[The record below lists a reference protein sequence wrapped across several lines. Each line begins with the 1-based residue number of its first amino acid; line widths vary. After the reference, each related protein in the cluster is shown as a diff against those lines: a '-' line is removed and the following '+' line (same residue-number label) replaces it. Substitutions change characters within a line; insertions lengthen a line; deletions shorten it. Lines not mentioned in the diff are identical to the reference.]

1 MNDRNEFLKN
11 IFNALGGE
19 KKGWNFDE
27 FKTDMSDKQVAKRA
41 YDMLSDPI
49 YYGESALDQDK
60 LSFDNF
66 YQAADLNA
74 WYGSAD
80 EDTRKNFLEQSDI
93 DPDAASVFEHFD
105 FYNNKFDV
113 EALRSEKPEEWLS
126 YISPETDPNGQ
137 LADMYLSAYDP
148 NIEGDVK
155 WDVEALRDFNT
166 DLDFARQEANA
177 KPLSY
182 EITNSGE
189 MIHTETREDVVTEAE
204 ARALASVS
212 PAEKVAL
219 QTIDGIKNSVLEAED
234 LQLSFG
240 LSNVANQGSEM
251 NKEYQMEIDDRI
263 ARFKASEKY
272 KKLEAENRARIG
284 KWETVGYRG
293 ASMTGPGTIP
303 IKEEYTQAD
312 FEKEMQLFVAENMK
326 SEIAS
331 LNSRFTKQ
339 WMEQNSGNQLTK
351 EQLTKVGDYYYN
363 NWGLMLDLDGDNK
376 YNKQNAVKD
385 FVESFELGM
394 NNYFMNPLA
403 YALSGFD
410 EDERRYRTY
419 YQEVKRARLTAFE
432 QGMSTALGDA
442 NFEDFFR
449 QAANMMAESAP
460 LMLAASIPGGAGVVG
475 LGLASVGMGVSE
487 FMGVK
492 TTDEELI
499 AQGKEP
505 VFDSDMDRYIH
516 SGIVAGSE
524 YAFGTIGRVIQFGAR
539 PVLGKT
545 GGRIFSYSDDLRMST
560 SATRAAINQ
569 AGGFASAEGRA
580 LTKRYVINRAK
591 LLGINMNMEGLEEVT
606 AEVFSSVGDSF
617 LGVDDAFEN
626 LAERIIEA
634 YVGGSTL
641 GAGFDAMGSI
651 RNNARVNAQSRVD
664 IVTGT
669 SETMIQL
676 NNVNQRLKDASPG
689 EIAGLQKE
697 KQLLESRRAE
707 ELDARA
713 DWWIA
718 LSYADK
724 KDHER
729 LQKLNGQY
737 VQQMQIAANEEL
749 DPKDRETASKKAADL
764 LEKASAIQTKH
775 ADISTELTPEQNQEV
790 AISAISSRVTRL
802 AATEAT
808 LTETLQQQEAAGD
821 AAAMARTQEMI
832 NETKERSQKLSEA
845 QNKIETLTM
854 EFDSTKSEESWNKLL
869 DARLEAAELMGTKTD
884 VIHGKYQT
892 TDYTTALEMSG
903 DAEVRMSQAID
914 KGLVREATPEEYV
927 EAMDGAFSVAEQKD
941 DKKFLQVSRVSV
953 EEARDIVENGGK
965 LFVSKDGK
973 AGAYVKAGGY
983 MGGLFKSPDSKLKGL
998 SKPLQEARAAAG
1010 GQYFDAYGTELEA
1023 IYVKNGYKPVARI
1036 KFNPEFAPEG
1046 WDAENSPLKD
1056 QPDVVFFVKGDG
1068 QVGDG
1073 VFVEEWDQA
1082 EGLVQ
1087 DALKAQPQAAAKPV
1101 ARAVD
1106 PSAEGLTGGVDGQ
1119 YVDLVVG
1126 EEVADFTEEQ
1136 LPDLSSEERSF
1147 LNTVVKALSRG
1158 NQVRVHLSKES
1169 GSMVGKDTGGKA
1181 IIGKGIHIMPDQ
1193 ILANMSQEAEGGL
1206 KKTKTFQE
1214 TVLEEVGHMLTTE
1227 AIAAMPAQER
1237 SVIASEMERMVGDG
1251 YLTSRALDKVKSYSG
1266 LDLSSANTIADVQNL
1281 IEASNLTEEQK
1292 ESESARL
1299 HDEYIQ
1305 EMGAGVA
1312 MNSALRLK
1320 IKLGNFFS
1328 KLLKPFGAKV
1338 SNATALKILDGFV
1351 DLKKGK
1357 SFTISELQADRKAN
1371 SDVQSGRASRGISP
1385 ARLPENESFTVE
1397 YYQSYVNRFGGES
1410 ESRFNKRTFRDK
1422 WDFVNWWNYSTLKG
1436 TGPRIISNVNLL
1448 NQDGTKTAVDVD
1460 SMMKWKLKKPLDV
1473 FEKRERA
1480 WQAESHRAER
1490 RNAAVESARELGK
1503 LLNPDALVIT
1513 HYDALEIALTTLNV
1527 PKFPKTKEGYDR
1539 RAEYFDNR
1547 STKEYD
1553 AVIVAMD
1560 HLAASLRGEISRD
1573 SALIDVTAAKK
1584 NGRLSEEDSIK
1595 LMEAARKFGADIH
1608 DIEGMSEE
1616 EFTEMKNIQLCGLG
1630 NPKGCGLST
1639 RVSNQEYKRILGA
1652 NTFGITRIDENAPY
1666 AETRAEVNRH
1676 SDFYVEDLLIALDH
1690 VRKNS
1695 EYDPLNFY
1703 TDTRRAASDFI
1714 EDVRS
1719 NLARTGS
1726 VSAKAAADIKGLEDL
1741 FMVVLGVTSN
1751 RNSAEPNVEL
1761 AMSIFYESVLNYNL
1775 NTPDRFVSPTI
1786 IKALKDDKSS
1796 RHEDYDR
1803 LVSPSNSEG
1812 VENMGKMLENLNKV
1826 IAENMTPDGKIDVQA
1841 IVDTFMEVDPSTG
1854 RQRIERIIGHDAPK
1868 IGTFVTNLIDVN
1880 RSGQYVTQDLHVGD
1894 YMSASVGD
1902 EVRPYEDKIMHHT
1915 TAHRAGTNKE
1925 SVLKKAGIKDSDS
1938 PLDRMTKLAELKTR
1952 PNDLTKQEQRALR
1965 AIYKNI
1971 YGAEIGRDQDSNL
1984 NRKNLRERI
1993 LSLTADKLNKS
2004 GRLDR
2009 DVTPA
2014 DLGQVMYAYN
2024 QLRENPMAKRR
2035 APKKYTPYA
2044 PIIDSVVAEGSYRD
2058 LSKIDSRRFADQR
2071 MSEMESI
2078 MQPNTMSQSV
2088 TASQERELE
2097 RNSQLLI
2104 PFNKPNVESDT
2115 DSPLYRIRSWEE
2127 INTMSIA
2134 GKPFSFGDLTDRFVE
2149 NPEVMMALRNDAT
2162 SARVM
2167 AKNKTPQQGDKVGV
2181 RLNLNVKKS
2190 TGIPVQTVHD
2200 TSASGEALAYSPAVV
2215 LKDVNLFVNQGA
2227 RKKIATFQENK
2238 FPMASVDGS
2247 FQTSNMSEVVATGFD
2262 GVKAVFN
2269 PMNSPYFTDVAG
2281 RPIKGASE
2289 ATVFGNVV
2297 YLRGEIEY
2305 YDANAPEIQ
2314 ASLAE
2319 NEQERAKR
2327 VKRGPKY
2334 DKALKRYAAYMQA
2347 QGKTFDTIEDLR
2359 ASYDNMPLKS
2369 AMALDKSE
2377 YVDNLVKEQ
2386 TLSRASRLVTPSEKR
2401 KARRFNK
2408 RASAKFEGARESI
2421 LANPEAYI
2429 NKQNLAAAKEKLEVM
2444 DSADLVSM
2452 MTDDAL
2458 GRLSNR
2464 NDDLSVLAG
2473 IELINRKVAEGDY
2486 EAVAAIVD
2494 EMGKVGTTAGRI
2506 LRHFG
2511 ELNTSTPQGLVKVI
2525 DTAVEKG
2532 GNSLS
2537 EKQKVRLNSIAEEY
2551 MKYMAEVK
2559 GLMKKAIAGEDVEAE
2574 LEGAT
2579 NRLKIW
2585 ERQLETFANSM
2596 IERDWGT
2603 MAKMMIQGNLLT
2615 SMSQFTNVVAN
2626 MFNAALIIPRDLL
2639 ALPMEKALNFL
2650 GFGTHMKGR
2659 KLSLQAYMY
2668 GIRKFGS
2675 GFVEALD
2682 EIATGQ
2688 TKDVT
2693 EWRVH
2698 RGFAPFRSMVAA
2710 LKGGENIPL
2719 GKEDSRAREM
2729 FGPRSLSQRIKLFAQ
2744 GTFGVPAE
2752 VMFRLLS
2759 IGDTPFRRMIEGIEL
2774 YNKGLEK
2781 GLEGEALRKYIK
2793 YPPVSE
2799 REAAEKEGR
2808 KLTFQEETSASRV
2821 AENLVRLLENTLG
2834 SVVVRSQI
2842 PYVRTPVNIVVE
2854 TLTYT
2859 SPIIGVGRIYKD
2871 LQRNDARSA
2880 AENLAK
2886 VTMGGMVKFAAS
2898 QMLRNGLISGPVDY
2912 TDDEEKNLAYAEF
2925 PPNSI
2930 NISGLQRLLE
2940 GGDPSKQED
2949 DYFVSYQKLGI
2960 LGAII
2965 GAMAQTYNPADID
2978 DESPVTTV
2986 LRDAFGVSALSTI
2999 AVMMEQSF
3007 LAGVNAF
3014 TELLSASGDT
3024 EDFERKLERWLD
3036 STFKAISSIPLPNQ
3050 LGVFNKMNREYMPDM
3065 RIDKGLPLEER
3076 LMRRFEYTVKD
3087 RTFNTDGIPVRV
3099 NWKGEPIDQIPRG
3112 SAPLGGYYL
3121 FDVMKVRQGDG
3132 DPVSSEVW
3140 SLYEQ
3145 TEEIASVVSTPY
3157 FADLRKLKPPY
3168 PRTKKEKKAY
3178 EAAGLNFT
3186 YLEDEEF
3193 MSQTHRMTVK
3203 QANRVM
3209 EVAGKQRYVAA
3220 EQLIGTEEYLNA
3232 KPLRRLEMLDDLNQN
3247 FSGVKELNEDGTFRS
3262 HTIEIMKIM
3271 QEIYDYERSED

>member
-19 KKGWNFDE
+19 EKGWNFDE

-41 YDMLSDPI
+41 YDMLSDSV

-80 EDTRKNFLEQSDI
+80 EETRAKFLEQSDI
-93 DPDAASVFEHFD
+93 DPSAASVFENFD

-113 EALRSEKPEEWLS
+113 ETLRSEKPEEWLS
-126 YISPETDPNGQ
+126 YISPETDPSTDM
-137 LADMYLSAYDP
+137 ADMYLSAYDP

-155 WDVEALRDFNT
+155 WDVEALKDFNT
-166 DLDFARQEANA
+166 PLDFAKQEAAN

-182 EITNSGE
+182 EMTNSGSKVY
-189 MIHTETREDVVTEAE
+189 TETRESVENE
-204 ARALASVS
+204 HLARLFSSIS
-212 PAEKVAL
+212 PAEKVGL
-219 QTIDGIKNSVLEAED
+219 QSIDGIKTSVLEAD
-234 LQLSFG
+234 KLQTSLG

-251 NKEYQMEIDDRI
+251 NKEYQMEVEERVN
-263 ARFKASEKY
+263 RFRASEKF
-272 KKLEAENRARIG
+272 KN
-284 KWETVGYRG
+284 
-293 ASMTGPGTIP
+293 
-303 IKEEYTQAD
+303 
-312 FEKEMQLFVAENMK
+312 FEKEARAKIGTVVARTSTERMQGGGSRRVEHTYSEEDFQRDAKAFVAQNIQQ
-326 SEIAS
+326 EISS
-331 LNSRFTKQ
+331 LNNKFTKQ
-339 WMEQNSGNQLTK
+339 WMESNGGAQLTK
-351 EQLTKVGDYYYN
+351 EQLTEVGDYYYN

-376 YNKQNAVKD
+376 YNKQNFVKD
-385 FVESFELGM
+385 IVESFELGV

-403 YALSGFD
+403 YAFSGFD
-410 EDERRYRTY
+410 EDERRYQTY

-432 QGMSTALGDA
+432 QNMSTALGDG

-460 LMLAASIPGGAGVVG
+460 LMLAASVPGGAGMVG
-475 LGLASVGMGVSE
+475 LGVASAGMGISE

-505 VFDSDMDRYIH
+505 VFDSDTDRFIH
-516 SGIVAGSE
+516 SVNTAGSE
-524 YAFGTIGRVIQFGAR
+524 FAFGLGGRVIQFGASKT
-539 PVLGKT
+539 LGGT
-545 GGRIFSYSDDLRMST
+545 GGRIFSYSDDLRMGT
-560 SATRAAINQ
+560 SATRAAISQ

-580 LTKRYVINRAK
+580 LVKNYAVNRAK
-591 LLGINMNMEGLEEVT
+591 LLGINMNLEGLEEVT
-606 AEVFSSVGDSF
+606 TEVLSSVGDSM
-617 LGVDDAFEN
+617 LGVDNAFED
-626 LAERIIEA
+626 LADRIIEA
-634 YVGGSTL
+634 YVGGATL
-641 GAGFDAMGSI
+641 GAGFDAMGSV

-669 SETMIQL
+669 SETMVQL
-676 NNVNQRLKDASPG
+676 NHINQKLKDASPD
-689 EIAGLQKE
+689 EVAGLQKQ
-697 KQLLESRRAE
+697 KKLLESRRAE

-749 DPKDRETASKKAADL
+749 DPADRETASKKAADL

-790 AISAISSRVTRL
+790 AISSISSRRTRL
-802 AATEAT
+802 AVTEAT

-832 NETKERSQKLSEA
+832 NETKEKAQKLSEA

-884 VIHGKYQT
+884 VVHGKYQT

-903 DAEVRMSQAID
+903 EAEVRMSQAID
-914 KGLVREATPEEYV
+914 KGLVKEATPEEYV

-1073 VFVEEWDQA
+1073 AFVEEWDQA

-1087 DALKAQPQAAAKPV
+1087 DALKAQPQVAAEPV

-1206 KKTKTFQE
+1206 RKTKTFQE

-1266 LDLSSANTIADVQNL
+1266 LDLSSANTIADVQGL

-1397 YYQSYVNRFGGES
+1397 YYQSYIDRFGGET
-1410 ESRFNKRTFRDK
+1410 ESRFNTRTFKGK
-1422 WDFVNWWNYSTLKG
+1422 WDFVNWWNYATLKG
-1436 TGPRIISNVNLL
+1436 TGPRIIANAKLL

-1460 SMMKWKLKKPLDV
+1460 SMMKWKLKKPLNV
-1473 FEKRERA
+1473 FEKRA
-1480 WQAESHRAER
+1480 QAQEAENHRARR
-1490 RNAAVESARELGK
+1490 RNAASESAKELGK
-1503 LLNPDALVIT
+1503 LLNPDATVIT
-1513 HYDALEIALTTLNV
+1513 YYDGLEIALSMLNV
-1527 PKFPKTKEGYDR
+1527 PKFPNTREGSER
-1539 RAEYFDNR
+1539 RSDYFSNR

-1553 AVIVAMD
+1553 AMIVAMD
-1560 HLAASLRGEISRD
+1560 HLAATLRGEVSRD
-1573 SALIDVTAAKK
+1573 SALIDVAAAKK
-1584 NGRLSEEDSIK
+1584 NGRLSEEDSVK

-1639 RVSNQEYKRILGA
+1639 RISNQEYKRILAA
-1652 NTFGITRIDENAPY
+1652 NTFGITRLDENAPE
-1666 AETRAEVNRH
+1666 AFLHEAVDRH
-1676 SDFYVEDLLIALDH
+1676 SDFYVEDLLIAIDF

-1695 EYDPLNFY
+1695 EHDPLNFY
-1703 TDTRRAASDFI
+1703 ADTRRAANDFI
-1714 EDVRS
+1714 EDIRS
-1719 NLARTGS
+1719 NLSRTGS

-1741 FMVVLGVTSN
+1741 FMMILGITSN

-1761 AMSIFYESVLNYNL
+1761 ATSIFYESILNYNL
-1775 NTPDRFVSPTI
+1775 NSPTNFVSPSI
-1786 IKALKDDKSS
+1786 IKALKDDASS
-1796 RHEDYDR
+1796 RHAEFDK
-1803 LVSPSNSEG
+1803 LVSPSNPMG
-1812 VENMGKMLENLNKV
+1812 VTNMGKMLENLNRV
-1826 IAENMTPDGKIDVQA
+1826 IAENMTPEGKIDVQS
-1841 IVDTFMEVDPSTG
+1841 IIDTFMEIDPATG
-1854 RQRIERIIGHDAPK
+1854 RQRIEKIIGHDAPK
-1868 IGTFVTNLIDVN
+1868 IGTFITNLIDVD

-1902 EVRPYEDKIMHHT
+1902 EVRSYEDKIMHYT
-1915 TAHRAGTNKE
+1915 SPVRKGTKRSAVIE
-1925 SVLKKAGIKDSDS
+1925 KAGIKKSDS
-1938 PLDRMTKLAELKTR
+1938 AEVRMAKLSALKLADITVEERRSINK
-1952 PNDLTKQEQRALR
+1952 
-1965 AIYKNI
+1965 IYRDVFAN
-1971 YGAEIGRDQDSNL
+1971 EIGRDKESNL
-1984 NRKNLRERI
+1984 RRKNLRERI

-2024 QLRENPMAKRR
+2024 QLKENPMAKRR
-2035 APKKYTPYA
+2035 APRRYTPYA

-2058 LSKIDSRRFADQR
+2058 LSKIDGRRFGDQR
-2071 MSEMESI
+2071 MSSIES
-2078 MQPNTMSQSV
+2078 MTQPNMMSQSV
-2088 TASQERELE
+2088 TSSQEKELE

-2104 PFNKPNVESDT
+2104 PFSKSNVESDT
-2115 DSPLYRIRSWEE
+2115 DSPLYRVRSWEE

-2247 FQTSNMSEVVATGFD
+2247 FQTSNMSDVVAAGFD

-2314 ASLAE
+2314 AALAE

-2327 VKRGPKY
+2327 IKRGPKY

-2369 AMALDKSE
+2369 VMALDKSE

-2401 KARRFNK
+2401 KARKFNK
-2408 RASAKFEGARESI
+2408 RASAKFEGARAAI

-2429 NKQNLAAAKEKLEVM
+2429 TKQNLTTAKEKLEIL
-2444 DSADLVSM
+2444 DSADLVTL

-2464 NDDLSVLAG
+2464 NDDMSVLAG
-2473 IELINRKVAEGDY
+2473 IELINRKVSEGDY
-2486 EAVAAIVD
+2486 ESVAAIVD
-2494 EMGKVGTTAGRI
+2494 EMGKIGTTAGRI

-2511 ELNTSTPQGLVKVI
+2511 ELNTATPQGLVKVVE
-2525 DTAVEKG
+2525 TAVEKA

-2537 EKQKVRLNSIAEEY
+2537 EKQKTRLNSIAEEY

-2559 GLMKKAIAGEDVEAE
+2559 SLMKKAIAGEDVEAE

-2585 ERQLETFANSM
+2585 ERQLETFANSV

-2639 ALPMEKALNFL
+2639 ALPMEKAMNFL

-2752 VMFRLLS
+2752 VMFRLLG
-2759 IGDTPFRRMIEGIEL
+2759 IGDTPFRRMVEGIEL

-2793 YPPVSE
+2793 YPPTAD
-2799 REAAEKEGR
+2799 REAAEREGR
-2808 KLTFQEETSASRV
+2808 KLTFQEETSASRA

-2834 SVVVRSQI
+2834 SVIVRSQI

-2859 SPIIGVGRIYKD
+2859 SPVIGVGRIYKD
-2871 LQRNDARSA
+2871 LRDNDARAA

-2886 VTMGGMVKFAAS
+2886 VTIGGMVKFAAS
-2898 QMLRNGLISGPVDY
+2898 QMLRNGLVSGPVDF

-2930 NISGLQRLLE
+2930 NISGLQRLLD

-2960 LGAII
+2960 PGAII

-2978 DESPVTTV
+2978 EESPVTTV

-3036 STFKAISSIPLPNQ
+3036 STFRAIGSIPLPNQ
-3050 LGVFNKMNREYMPDM
+3050 LAVFTKMDREYMPDM
-3065 RIDKGLPLEER
+3065 RIDKDLPLEQR
-3076 LMRRFEYTVKD
+3076 LMRRFEYMVKD
-3087 RTFNTDGIPVRV
+3087 RTFNTDGITVRV
-3099 NWKGEPIDQIPRG
+3099 NWMGEPIDQIPRG

-3121 FDVMKVRQGDG
+3121 FDVMKVRQGEG

-3140 SLYEQ
+3140 SLFEQ
-3145 TEEIASVVSTPY
+3145 TEDIANIVSTPY

-3178 EAAGLNFT
+3178 EDAGLNFT
-3186 YLEDEEF
+3186 YLDDEEF

-3209 EVAGKQRYVAA
+3209 AIAGKQRYVAA

-3232 KPLRRLEMLDDLNQN
+3232 GPFRRLEMLDELNQK
-3247 FSGVKELNEDGTFRS
+3247 FSGVKELSEDGSFRS
-3262 HTIEIMKIM
+3262 HTVEIMKIM
-3271 QEIYDYERSED
+3271 QEIYDHERSED